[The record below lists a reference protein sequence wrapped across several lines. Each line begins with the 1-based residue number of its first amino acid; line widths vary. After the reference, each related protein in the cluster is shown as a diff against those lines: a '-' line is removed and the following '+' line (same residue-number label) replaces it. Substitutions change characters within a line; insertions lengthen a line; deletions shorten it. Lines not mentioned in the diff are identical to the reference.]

1 MKPFITEEQLLNLKY
16 NSDNKEY
23 YGKNL
28 ADIFLQKLR
37 EYSEVNDIN
46 FSEFDIEKFIQHF
59 FHRKIHKGCQVK
71 FIDGSSLYFYKFKKN
86 EMDLYGTYRI
96 KTSDYSDDNPDNFFC

>member
-37 EYSEVNDIN
+37 EYSEVNDIK
-46 FSEFDIEKFIQHF
+46 FFEFDIEEFILAVIESF
-59 FHRKIHKGCQVK
+59 FAI
-71 FIDGSSLYFYKFKKN
+71 
-86 EMDLYGTYRI
+86 
-96 KTSDYSDDNPDNFFC
+96 SDSASVAVCVPTPKSPTFCVANDNLDPKSVRPFRALFL